1 MKTEARY
8 QSLRA
13 KHRKIEA
20 RLAAELQRP
29 LPDSLLLQRLKR
41 HRLLVKDEIESW
53 ERLIGAIGMPITG
66 NKIGV
71 SA

>member
-1 MKTEARY
+1 MRTEARY

-13 KHRKIEA
+13 KHRKIED
-20 RLAAELQRP
+20 RLAAEMQRP

-41 HRLLVKDEIESW
+41 RRLVVKEEIESW
-53 ERLIGAIGMPITG
+53 ERLIGAIGLPITG

-71 SA
+71 GA

>member
-13 KHRKIEA
+13 KHRRIEA
-20 RLAAELQRP
+20 KLEAEMQRP

-41 HRLLVKDEIESW
+41 RRLLVKDELESW
-53 ERLIGAIGMPITG
+53 ERLIGAIGLPITG

-71 SA
+71 GA